1 MISGQWVAPAKLTL
15 ADYLVEEWLP
25 SRSHRSGA
33 TRQQYRWA
41 VNHLLDGG
49 PSTTSMQ
56 TIGKVI
62 RMALGDAVKR
72 RIITTAQYHANPA
85 HPLVRSYEPDEN
97 WWWCYADEIAFEVD
111 GAPPSPS
118 HP

>member
-62 RMALGDAVKR
+62 RMALGDAVKH
-72 RIITTAQYHANPA
+72 RIITDFNQTQFFGGGHIKD
-85 HPLVRSYEPDEN
+85 HIPDGN
-97 WWWCYADEIAFEVD
+97 ATTGFII
-111 GAPPSPS
+111 PN
-118 HP
+118 